1 MRAGF
6 RLWALQIANMQ
17 TGGSRSADY
26 DFAKVDHGKPVP
38 ADAGQKKDDKSL
50 DEVEDTKNMSQ
61 TVDGTSEETP
71 ESVRERL
78 AAVRDRLREAG
89 LDAREEARDWIRDK
103 RDDMGEMREVW
114 YNRTFSR
121 TRPMCDGVI
130 PLS

>member
-6 RLWALQIANMQ
+6 SPWTLQIANMQ

-26 DFAKVDHGKPVP
+26 DVAKVDHGKAIPT
-38 ADAGQKKDDKSL
+38 DAGQKKNEKSL
-50 DEVEDTKNMSQ
+50 DEVEDTKNMSR
-61 TVDGTSEETP
+61 TVDGTTEETP

-78 AAVRDRLREAG
+78 SAVRHRLHEAG

-114 YNRTFSR
+114 YNRNFSR
-121 TRPMCDGVI
+121 PISTCNG
-130 PLS
+130 